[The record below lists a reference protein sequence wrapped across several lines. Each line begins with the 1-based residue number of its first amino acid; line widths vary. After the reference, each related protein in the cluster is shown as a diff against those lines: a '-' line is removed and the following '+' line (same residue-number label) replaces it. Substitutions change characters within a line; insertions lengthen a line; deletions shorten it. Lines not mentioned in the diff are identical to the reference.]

1 MTPGLPPAETT
12 AGPASPAPPPR
23 PAWRIRLL
31 LGGAFAL
38 SSLLSMSLDVDGPP
52 VLPFAD
58 LPVERAASAFYLSD
72 PSNPRIAYVRP
83 PGDPAGLLEIFDGV
97 SVAEDAGGAAEAR
110 SPAEMA
116 ARYGIPRTPRDVVCD
131 PDGTTTV
138 GWIPAA
144 TNTTKSD
151 RESYGRIPRLLFQSW
166 KTNELNPR
174 LCRHVLRWARTNPEV
189 DYFLFDDRAADRFVA
204 VEYGLDVYSSYACVS
219 VGAAKCDVWRLL
231 VVYLY
236 GGIYFDL
243 DAAPVVP
250 FREWRWGEE
259 TDVVTGRSCRARKK
273 YPLGCAHQWGLM

>member
-1 MTPGLPPAETT
+1 MI
-12 AGPASPAPPPR
+12 
-23 PAWRIRLL
+23 RIRSFAIN
-31 LGGAFAL
+31 GFRVAAF
-38 SSLLSMSLDVDGPP
+38 SMALDVDGPP

-97 SVAEDAGGAAEAR
+97 SVAGDAGGAAEAR

-174 LCRHVLRWARTNPEV
+174 LCEHVLKWSKLNPEV
-189 DYFLFDDRAADRFVA
+189 DFFLFDDRSADRFSNP
-204 VEYGLDVYSSYACVS
+204 SSDSARFIS
-219 VGAAKCDVWRLL
+219 FNIIFPAHRRLPSL
-231 VVYLY
+231 
-236 GGIYFDL
+236 FDS
-243 DAAPVVP
+243 
-250 FREWRWGEE
+250 F
-259 TDVVTGRSCRARKK
+259 C
-273 YPLGCAHQWGLM
+273 